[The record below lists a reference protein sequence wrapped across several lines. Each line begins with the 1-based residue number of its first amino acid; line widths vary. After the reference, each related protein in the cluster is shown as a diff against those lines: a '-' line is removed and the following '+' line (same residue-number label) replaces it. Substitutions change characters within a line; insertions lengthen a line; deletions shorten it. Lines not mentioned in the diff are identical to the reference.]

1 MNLDSIQRLL
11 KMEFTQLGVVGLH
24 PIRHTPILHGHHFV
38 GHLFRCKD
46 LRAVWFADS
55 GVVKFYGP
63 NRTVLRK
70 VPLYEEGK
78 RAA

>member
-1 MNLDSIQRLL
+1 MNLDSIHRLL
-11 KMEFTQLGVVGLH
+11 KMEFAQLGVVVAH
-24 PIRHTPILHGHHFV
+24 PITHTPILHGRHFV
-38 GHLFRCKD
+38 GYLFRCKD
-46 LRAVWFADS
+46 LRAVWFVDS

-63 NRTVLRK
+63 SRTVLRK